1 MGLPPDCQRHT
12 ALGHTRNLVDICLL
26 GFVQS
31 WFVDLVSDPMRI
43 ALIYRYKWFFPT
55 ICVSGV
61 IYSLISCIPAIDEAV
76 TEDTVYTR
84 AFILAVGFVATI
96 VLGFLGW
103 HVFQA
108 NRVFTNRR
116 HLRFFL
122 GLRAMVLTFLAA
134 AYLLIRFE
142 QNDDG
147 PAKLHLHHYF
157 VAWLLSLIATFNHP
171 ISVGFL
177 AITTGIFIQGISVY
191 SSASMFYRG
200 GDERPCPEIYMS

>member
-1 MGLPPDCQRHT
+1 
-12 ALGHTRNLVDICLL
+12 
-26 GFVQS
+26 
-31 WFVDLVSDPMRI
+31 
-43 ALIYRYKWFFPT
+43 
-55 ICVSGV
+55 
-61 IYSLISCIPAIDEAV
+61 
-76 TEDTVYTR
+76 
-84 AFILAVGFVATI
+84 
-96 VLGFLGW
+96 
-103 HVFQA
+103 
-108 NRVFTNRR
+108 
-116 HLRFFL
+116 
-122 GLRAMVLTFLAA
+122 MVLTFLAA